1 MPATTADQEVWLP
14 AGVDEWSFDVLGG
27 DDPEGMD
34 AGGFDDRVPG
44 TLEWEGGM
52 PWRPDEAN
60 FPTWDF
66 SYEDLSE
73 TRGAGDAS
81 IRREE
86 EPKQEDEDEIQI
98 LGDGYVSELDEW
110 DEPLS
115 SSPELDYETSQSSNQ
130 RDRDRSRN
138 SQQVRESESALPFGY
153 IPSSF
158 DAERPR
164 LTLPPISN
172 MVVDLTASSPSQLMT
187 TLAPRSYN
195 SRSPRESITDNNR
208 ALSGGGGSSSNNTA
222 TVPDPARQRP
232 PSPKRRRTG
241 GLTISSPSTELSPIL
256 PSMNESSDQST
267 RVGSSS
273 RTHPFTTDPPQRSRP
288 NLPPI
293 SDYLRMTSSTA
304 EAEMIDLRDVDDT
317 HDLAAVLAQQRQQ
330 AIVAQNPPKKPE
342 EKDYT
347 KSDMTHYKCPVC
359 MDVLTNATATACGMS
374 YDLPPFLHQS
384 CLHVLMCLSL
394 GHLFCHKCIIDTLKF
409 GERRAEEEGKPPK
422 GNCPVCRKPISRNE
436 RSGNSKQMI
445 QLKLMTRGKKKEV
458 ESVSQD
464 KGKGKEVD
472 LGKATVGS
480 EMKRK
485 RSAVVI
491 E

>member
-1 MPATTADQEVWLP
+1 
-14 AGVDEWSFDVLGG
+14 
-27 DDPEGMD
+27 
-34 AGGFDDRVPG
+34 
-44 TLEWEGGM
+44 
-52 PWRPDEAN
+52 
-60 FPTWDF
+60 
-66 SYEDLSE
+66 
-73 TRGAGDAS
+73 
-81 IRREE
+81 
-86 EPKQEDEDEIQI
+86 
-98 LGDGYVSELDEW
+98 
-110 DEPLS
+110 
-115 SSPELDYETSQSSNQ
+115 
-130 RDRDRSRN
+130 
-138 SQQVRESESALPFGY
+138 
-153 IPSSF
+153 
-158 DAERPR
+158 
-164 LTLPPISN
+164 
-172 MVVDLTASSPSQLMT
+172 
-187 TLAPRSYN
+187 
-195 SRSPRESITDNNR
+195 
-208 ALSGGGGSSSNNTA
+208 
-222 TVPDPARQRP
+222 
-232 PSPKRRRTG
+232 
-241 GLTISSPSTELSPIL
+241 
-256 PSMNESSDQST
+256 
-267 RVGSSS
+267 
-273 RTHPFTTDPPQRSRP
+273 
-288 NLPPI
+288 
-293 SDYLRMTSSTA
+293 MTSSTA

-359 MDVLTNATATACGMS
+359 MDVLTNATATAC
-374 YDLPPFLHQS
+374 
-384 CLHVLMCLSL
+384 